1 MTNTTTNL
9 TNINLLTKAQ
19 YDAIQSPATDELW
32 AVQCSVVVE
41 TYDDGNG
48 NWYRLYSDGWV
59 DQGGVANVGSGQA
72 TWNKTINL
80 LLPFSDT
87 NYNVFTTP
95 QSSNPNQTGYLKQSN
110 SQITVYATR
119 DGGSSAS
126 QYMSWYACGYAA
138 SSN

>member
-19 YDAIQSPATDELW
+19 YDTIQSPATDELW

-59 DQGGVANVGSGQA
+59 EQSIRVQL
-72 TWNKTINL
+72 TTTLTEYNL
-80 LLPFSDT
+80 LKPFINVNYYLSSIPYSQTNVQNSWSFNQLIIAPKTVSSIQAKQQTNT
-87 NYNVFTTP
+87 NYF
-95 QSSNPNQTGYLKQSN
+95 
-110 SQITVYATR
+110 II
-119 DGGSSAS
+119 
-126 QYMSWYACGYAA
+126 YACGQGATE
-138 SSN
+138 